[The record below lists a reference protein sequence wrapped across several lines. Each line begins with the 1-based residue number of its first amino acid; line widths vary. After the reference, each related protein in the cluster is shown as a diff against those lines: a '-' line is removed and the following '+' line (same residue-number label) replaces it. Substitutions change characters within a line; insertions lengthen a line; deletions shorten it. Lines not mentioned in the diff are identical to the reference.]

1 MKPKFKKSLPF
12 RGWFYF
18 RMGWSTYFAF
28 IFSAVNTLVVT
39 YYLAIDNVPLLKDV
53 FPSFVGY
60 ALTLII
66 IGVPLLVL
74 FGWMHYKKSQA
85 YSSEQDITVES
96 SPYFFKLPKGWQRE
110 VTAPFQLIVLELM
123 EKIVKNEKLS
133 EDDKKE
139 IERLRK
145 DLKKLMEGGT
155 VGK

>member
-1 MKPKFKKSLPF
+1 MKQRLKKTLPF
-12 RGWFYF
+12 RVWFYF

-39 YYLAIDNVPLLKDV
+39 YYLAIEKMPFLKDV
-53 FPSFVGY
+53 FPSFAIY
-60 ALTLII
+60 AVTLIL

-74 FGWMHYKKSQA
+74 FGWLHYKKSQA
-85 YSSEQDITVES
+85 FSSEQDITYES

-110 VTAPFQLIVLELM
+110 VTAPFQLIVLEIM
-123 EKIVKNEKLS
+123 EKIVKNEELS
-133 EDDKKE
+133 DEDKKE